1 MNTGFMRSNAVANV
15 KGGKEFPDISGQV
28 KFYQKSNG
36 VLVVADI
43 SGLPRNTSGFF
54 ALHIYEGDNCRGEN
68 FSDTKGH
75 FNPTKMPHPM
85 HDGDLPPLLSNR
97 GRAHLEVIT
106 NRFRVNDI
114 IGRTVVIHNE
124 ADDFHSQPAG
134 NSGTKIACGV
144 IRRERPCQSCR
155 NNA

>member
-54 ALHIYEGDNCRGEN
+54 ALHIHEGDNCRGEN

-75 FNPTKMPHPM
+75 FNLNGQEVPRLKGGGMNCP
-85 HDGDLPPLLSNR
+85 SA
-97 GRAHLEVIT
+97 GRLT
-106 NRFRVNDI
+106 CYCL
-114 IGRTVVIHNE
+114 T
-124 ADDFHSQPAG
+124 
-134 NSGTKIACGV
+134 
-144 IRRERPCQSCR
+144 
-155 NNA
+155 